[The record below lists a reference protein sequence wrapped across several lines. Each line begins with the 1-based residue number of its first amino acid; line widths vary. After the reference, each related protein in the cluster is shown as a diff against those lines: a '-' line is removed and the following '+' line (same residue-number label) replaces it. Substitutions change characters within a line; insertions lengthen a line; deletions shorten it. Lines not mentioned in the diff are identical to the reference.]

1 MTTTLRTWIAAVALA
16 FSAFVLTLSSQPA
29 DLGGRVLAP
38 LLVVFLV
45 AWLVAVGERATV
57 PRGGLRVPRFPLGP
71 RLLQVRPG
79 LGAQYAALLL
89 VLGVVAGWKVAG
101 WAALIT
107 AMVTIHAVRK
117 VAWYV
122 VPAAWLVNTLATMPE
137 FHTLGDLVGDAS
149 LWMKS
154 LAVFGLEALIL
165 CGPLLRTDVGGRLP
179 PRERLLTTVAGLPAW
194 GAACWVFTHTMA
206 AGVYSDAEALAIML
220 LAGGLIQSLILGAT
234 NWLVSIDD
242 RSVDSL
248 PSVSAASVGIS
259 LMPLL
264 LPILAC
270 AGLNVLPLPAEASFG
285 GTPPAWI
292 GLMAVL
298 FIVPAVPA
306 AGLVAAALDRLD
318 GNGRGLRTTIVSG
331 ALLGLWFLFGPLV
344 LAELYAPGGLT
355 DVLRAG
361 FPVRSAGTGL
371 VSAIIPGSS
380 PLSGHRGG
388 QLALFGLPAADL
400 CRAATLMLIGLA
412 ALSARYMRHARPG
425 QKSVGWGEHLLMGL
439 IAGAG
444 AYVLV
449 PRIGV
454 VGAPLA
460 CAGSSAIMLALD
472 LFHHEVLVKSPE
484 ELLAEAIAREE
495 ADLAR
500 RRAERAAMAES
511 GPREIIT

>member
-16 FSAFVLTLSSQPA
+16 FSGFVLTLSSDPA
-29 DLGGRVLAP
+29 ELGGRALAP
-38 LLVVFLV
+38 MLVIFIV
-45 AWLVAVGERATV
+45 AWLIAVGERAAV

-79 LGAQYAALLL
+79 LGGQYVALIL
-89 VLGVVAGWKVAG
+89 VLGVVAGPKVAG

-137 FHTLGDLVGDAS
+137 FHTLGDLVGDAG

-154 LAVFGLEALIL
+154 LVVFGLEALVL
-165 CGPLLRTDVGGRLP
+165 CGPLLRTDVGGP
-179 PRERLLTTVAGLPAW
+179 MPTRERTLTLLAGLPAW
-194 GAACWVFTHTMA
+194 AAACLVFTHTLA
-206 AGVYSDAEALAIML
+206 AGQYSDAEALAVML
-220 LAGGLIQSLILGAT
+220 LAGGLLQSLILGAV

-242 RSVDSL
+242 RSADSL
-248 PSVSAASVGIS
+248 PHVSAASVGIA

-270 AGLNVLPLPAEASFG
+270 VGLHVLPLPAETTFG
-285 GTPPAWI
+285 GTPSSWI

-298 FIVPAVPA
+298 MIVPAVPA
-306 AGLVAAALDRLD
+306 AGLVGTALDRLD
-318 GNGRGLRTTIVSG
+318 GNGRGLRITIASG
-331 ALLGLWFLFGPLV
+331 VLLGLWFLFGPWA
-344 LAELYAPGGLT
+344 LAEMYAPGRVA
-355 DVLRAG
+355 DALRAA
-361 FPVRSAGTGL
+361 FPVAGSAPGVVAT
-371 VSAIIPGSS
+371 IIPGSS
-380 PLSGHRGG
+380 PLSGHSGG
-388 QLALFGLPAADL
+388 QLALFGLPAADM
-400 CRAATLMLIGLA
+400 CRAVTIMLIGLA
-412 ALSARYMRHARPG
+412 ALSARYMRHARHG
-425 QKSVGWGEHLLMGL
+425 QKSVGWGEHFLMAT
-439 IAGAG
+439 ISAAG
-444 AYVLV
+444 AYMLV
-449 PRIGV
+449 PRLGA

-460 CAGSSAIMLALD
+460 CAGASAVMLALD

-500 RRAERAAMAES
+500 RRAERAAMADS
-511 GPREIIT
+511 GPRELIT

>member
-16 FSAFVLTLSSQPA
+16 FSAFVLTLSSQPEE
-29 DLGGRVLAP
+29 LGGRVLAP
-38 LLVVFLV
+38 LLVIFIV
-45 AWLVAVGERATV
+45 AWLVAVGERATI
-57 PRGGLRVPRFPLGP
+57 PRGGLRLPRFPLGP

-79 LGAQYAALLL
+79 LGAQYATLLL

-101 WAALIT
+101 WASLIT
-107 AMVTIHAVRK
+107 AMITIHAVRK

-137 FHTLGDLVGDAS
+137 FHTLGDLVGDAG
-149 LWMKS
+149 LWIKS
-154 LAVFGLEALIL
+154 LAVFSLEALVL
-165 CGPLLRTDVGGRLP
+165 CGPLLRTDVGGPLP
-179 PRERLLTTVAGLPAW
+179 ARERLVTILAGLPAW

-206 AGVYSDAEALAIML
+206 AGHYSDFEALAVML
-220 LAGGLIQSLILGAT
+220 LIGGLVQSLILGAI
-234 NWLVSIDD
+234 NWLVPIDE
-242 RSVDSL
+242 RSAQTL
-248 PSVSAASVGIS
+248 PSVSAAGVGIA

-270 AGLNVLPLPAEASFG
+270 AGLYVLPPSGETSFG
-285 GTPPAWI
+285 GSPPAWI

-298 FIVPAVPA
+298 LIVPAVPA

-318 GNGRGLRTTIVSG
+318 GNGRGMRISIVSG
-331 ALLGLWFLFGPLV
+331 VLLGLWFLFGPLV
-344 LAELYAPGGLT
+344 LAEMYAPGRLA
-355 DVLRAG
+355 DALRVA
-361 FPVRSAGTGL
+361 FPVTGGG
-371 VSAIIPGSS
+371 VGAVATIIPGSS

-412 ALSARYMRHARPG
+412 SLSARYLRHARLG
-425 QKSVGWGEHLLMGL
+425 QKSVGWGEHFLMAA
-439 IAGAG
+439 ISAAG

-449 PRIGV
+449 PRIGA

-460 CAGSSAIMLALD
+460 CAGASAVMLALD
-472 LFHHEVLVKSPE
+472 LFHHEILVKSPE

-500 RRAERAAMAES
+500 RRAERAAMADS

>member
-1 MTTTLRTWIAAVALA
+1 MTTTLRTWIAAIALA
-16 FSAFVLTLSSQPA
+16 FSAFVLTLSSRPE
-29 DLGGRVLAP
+29 DLGGRALAP
-38 LLVVFLV
+38 MLVVFIM
-45 AWLVAVGERATV
+45 AWLIAVAERATV
-57 PRGGLRVPRFPLGP
+57 ARGGLRVPRFPLGP

-89 VLGVVAGWKVAG
+89 VLGLVAGWKVAG

-154 LAVFGLEALIL
+154 LSVFGLEALVL
-165 CGPLLRTDVGGRLP
+165 CGPLLRTDVGGALP
-179 PRERLLTTVAGLPAW
+179 PRARALTIFAGLPAW
-194 GAACWVFTHTMA
+194 AAAGWVFTHTMA
-206 AGVYSDAEALAIML
+206 AGHYSDAEALAVML
-220 LAGGLIQSLILGAT
+220 LVGGLIQSLILGAT
-234 NWLVSIDD
+234 NWLVAIDD
-242 RSVDSL
+242 RSVDTL
-248 PSVSAASVGIS
+248 PSVSASGVGIA

-270 AGLNVLPLPAEASFG
+270 VGLQVLPLPAEASFG
-285 GTPPAWI
+285 GTPASWI
-292 GLMAVL
+292 GLMTVL
-298 FIVPAVPA
+298 LIVPAVPA
-306 AGLVAAALDRLD
+306 AGLVAAALDRVD
-318 GNGRGLRTTIVSG
+318 GNGRGLKITIVSG
-331 ALLGLWFLFGPLV
+331 VLLGLWFLFGPLV
-344 LAELYAPGGLT
+344 LAEVYAPGRAA
-355 DVLRAG
+355 DALRAA
-361 FPVRSAGTGL
+361 FPVAGGAPGL

-388 QLALFGLPAADL
+388 QLALFGLPAADM
-400 CRAATLMLIGLA
+400 CRAVTLMLIGLA

-425 QKSVGWGEHLLMGL
+425 QRSVGWGEHFLMAA
-439 IAGAG
+439 ISAAGAF
-444 AYVLV
+444 VLV
-449 PRIGV
+449 PRIGP

-460 CAGSSAIMLALD
+460 CAGASALMLALD

-500 RRAERAAMAES
+500 RRAERAAMADS
-511 GPREIIT
+511 GPPEVIT